1 VRERETDL
9 QKRETLIKL
18 REIEIEREKK
28 RKERKSSVPSKER
41 RFLKLFSF
49 LEMNDRRRR
58 DFSSTDHL
66 G

>member
-41 RFLKLFSF
+41 DK
-49 LEMNDRRRR
+49 RRSKNQLYKIFIYKKRIH
-58 DFSSTDHL
+58 TYL
-66 G
+66 YL

>member
-28 RKERKSSVPSKER
+28 RKERKSSKY
-41 RFLKLFSF
+41 
-49 LEMNDRRRR
+49 
-58 DFSSTDHL
+58 
-66 G
+66 